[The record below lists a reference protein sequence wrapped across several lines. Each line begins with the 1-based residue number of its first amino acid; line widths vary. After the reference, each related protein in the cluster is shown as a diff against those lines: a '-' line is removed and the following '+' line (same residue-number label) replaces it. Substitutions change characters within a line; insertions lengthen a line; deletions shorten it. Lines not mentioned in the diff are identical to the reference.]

1 MGNSTMQDAA
11 TCTTKR
17 LQCTLLSLL
26 VLHIVGFFFAPFYWT
41 GSLFVVFVLV
51 LGMVGTSK
59 RHTGLLKCY
68 WVVAAVS
75 LVLSALAFL
84 FLVGTLSYIA
94 YDFHA
99 HPDQYKVD
107 GEGDKSELAKQVS
120 SWVQFA
126 TEHESQV
133 IMSAVVSLVGM
144 FLITCLKLRSIF
156 LARRLCKQIEQ
167 LPYSD
172 DPETIAMDSELD
184 KPEEQQPI
192 YVIPQPMFAAP
203 QHQYHYPGAHQLV
216 PVYVDNFG
224 NPIATN

>member
-26 VLHIVGFFFAPFYWT
+26 VLHIVGFFFSPFYWT

-51 LGMVGTSK
+51 LGMVYVTFISLADFKNSTVFRGTSK
-59 RHTGLLKCY
+59 RHTGLLKFVRSCEWIEIAISNDDSIQY
-68 WVVAAVS
+68 WVVAAVG

-167 LPYSD
+167 LPYSG
-172 DPETIAMDSELD
+172 TFL
-184 KPEEQQPI
+184 KPDHLH
-192 YVIPQPMFAAP
+192 MCW
-203 QHQYHYPGAHQLV
+203 
-216 PVYVDNFG
+216 
-224 NPIATN
+224 